1 MKNSWKEV
9 IKSIKNDLDRYNIGT
24 VFGISLGT
32 SLALYSANSSKNIR
46 KVILS
51 LPFHSLASV
60 LWNSPVTRTIV
71 KKAKK
76 KRYSMKDFHK
86 ILNPFDPVNNINKL
100 KGKDVRVFIAKGDSI
115 IPYEYAKILIKK
127 MYSIDLIVRIKEVA
141 FLGHFLGGL
150 QSIFFPGWFTK
161 KP

>member
-1 MKNSWKEV
+1 
-9 IKSIKNDLDRYNIGT
+9 
-24 VFGISLGT
+24 
-32 SLALYSANSSKNIR
+32 
-46 KVILS
+46 
-51 LPFHSLASV
+51 
-60 LWNSPVTRTIV
+60 
-71 KKAKK
+71 
-76 KRYSMKDFHK
+76 MKDFHK